1 MASRRLEGAF
11 DRVFSLSQGYMD
23 AVIGGMFEDIGLIAD
38 SKPLFWRSSGR
49 FKSGGGIGD
58 SMRVSEVIGGPGK

>member
-1 MASRRLEGAF
+1 ME
-11 DRVFSLSQGYMD
+11 
-23 AVIGGMFEDIGLIAD
+23 AVMGGMFENIGLIAD

-49 FKSGGGIGD
+49 FKSGGGTGN